1 MKRKFKMTEQ
11 VSYHHLMS
19 RTVNGDPFFG
29 DLEREVLRKMIWQ
42 VAEFSGVRVVT
53 YAVMKNHFHIL
64 AEVPE
69 YDAVVTD
76 KELVR
81 RFKVL
86 YPRPTRWQPMRAR
99 ALARHL
105 RENTEDGQE
114 LRRALTRRMHD
125 ISWFMKTLKQRFSIW
140 YNKSRDRFGPVWSER
155 FKSVLVEGDAWAL
168 KTVAAY
174 IDLNAVRAGLVSDP
188 KDYRFCGYAE
198 AVSGSKSARQG
209 LRIVDGD
216 LAGYRQTLYGSGSG
230 AKDGKEMISRE
241 EALKVL
247 ADRGKLPLSTVLR
260 CKVRYITDGKV
271 LGSPEFVES
280 QLAAGDT
287 KSQRSPKVHG
297 MEGADWKGLSVGT
310 GLRARVFG

>member
-1 MKRKFKMTEQ
+1 
-11 VSYHHLMS
+11 
-19 RTVNGDPFFG
+19 
-29 DLEREVLRKMIWQ
+29 
-42 VAEFSGVRVVT
+42 
-53 YAVMKNHFHIL
+53 MKNHFHIL

-140 YNKSRDRFGPVWSER
+140 YNKSRERFGPVWSER

-198 AVSGSKSARQG
+198 ALGGGSQARAG
-209 LRIVDGD
+209 LRVVDRD
-216 LAGYRQTLYGSGSG
+216 LAGYRQLLYGSGSG
-230 AKDGKEMISRE
+230 AKSGKEMISRE
-241 EALKVL
+241 EALRVL
-247 ADRGKLPLSTVLR
+247 KSRGKLPLEVVLR
-260 CKVRYITDGKV
+260 CKVRYFTDGMV
-271 LGSPEFVES
+271 LGSPDFV
-280 QLAAGDT
+280 
-287 KSQRSPKVHG
+287 KSHIDRGNNEEARGSKVHD
-297 MEGADWKGLSVGT
+297 MSGAEWNGLAVGT
-310 GLRARVFG
+310 GLRKGLFG